1 MSHAIDSGTR
11 DYLVGLKHRGVSL
24 GLDRMRSFVAALG
37 NPQLKV
43 PVIHIAGTNGKG
55 SVAAMVDAILREAG
69 WRTGLYTSPHLVR
82 LGERVQVN
90 RDPLTND
97 ELAAYV
103 RELRELVDQLVGRNG
118 ESARPSYFE
127 FVTAAAFLHFARMK
141 CDIAV
146 VEVGMGG
153 RLDATNVVDPTVS
166 VITSIGLDHTEFL
179 GNTIE
184 AIATEKAGIIKPQ
197 RPVVIGRLPVN
208 AERVVRAVATT
219 QGSPVTAVAEAFGE
233 QVDRFPRTNLAGDY
247 QRLNAATAKLAVQQL
262 GLAWRIDDQAIDQ
275 ALMHVSWPAR
285 WQRFDLGG
293 RTVVVDASHNAE
305 GATALDE
312 NLSRLCETS
321 GQRPIV
327 VIGVLGEMRA
337 RPLLEVIF
345 HHAADVRLV
354 VPNQSRACRFEQL
367 EALLPK
373 AANVPVSRSTVEAI
387 FPRAGTCLP
396 NEPID
401 RPVVVTGSIY
411 LAGEV
416 LARIDPKLGSV
427 EHDLQDF

>member
-1 MSHAIDSGTR
+1 MSSAIDSATR
-11 DYLVGLKHRGVSL
+11 DYLVGLKRRGVAL
-24 GLDRMRSFVAALG
+24 GLDRMWAWVAALD
-37 NPQLKV
+37 NPQTKV

-103 RELRELVDQLVGRNG
+103 RELREVVDQLVACNG

-127 FVTAAAFLHFARMK
+127 FMTAVAFLHFVRKK
-141 CDIAV
+141 CDMAI

-166 VITSIGLDHTEFL
+166 AITSIGFDHTEFL
-179 GNTIE
+179 GHTIE
-184 AIATEKAGIIKPQ
+184 AIAAEKAGIIKPQ
-197 RPVVIGRLPVN
+197 RPVVIGRLPVE

-219 QGSPVTAVAEAFGE
+219 QGSPVAAVAESFGE
-233 QVDRFPRTNLAGDY
+233 QVDRLPQTNLAGDY
-247 QRLNAATAKLAVQQL
+247 QRLNAATAKLVVQQL
-262 GLAWRIDDQAIDQ
+262 GSAWRIRDQTIDR
-275 ALMHVSWPAR
+275 ALMQVSWPAR

-312 NLSRLCETS
+312 NLSRLSETS
-321 GQRPIV
+321 GQRPIIV
-327 VIGVLGEMRA
+327 VGVLGEARA
-337 RPLLEVIF
+337 RPLLEVVF
-345 HHAADVRLV
+345 RHAADVRLV
-354 VPNQSRACRFEQL
+354 VPNQNRACRFEQL
-367 EALLPK
+367 EALAPK
-373 AANVPVSRSTVEAI
+373 PAGVPVGRSTIEAI
-387 FPRAGTCLP
+387 FPHAGTCLP

-416 LARIDPKLGSV
+416 LARIDPKSGPV
-427 EHDLQDF
+427 EYDLQDF